1 VKPGDLVRLNN
12 QGNPVRI
19 APFPNRNEP
28 WAKHTYP
35 PGTLAVVVEVS
46 EVGADGPG
54 METWA
59 LVMVGEV
66 LSYVWLYECE
76 EIKHETR

>member
-1 VKPGDLVRLNN
+1 MKPGDLVRLNN
-12 QGNPVRI
+12 QGNSVCI
-19 APFPNRNEP
+19 APAPNRSEQ
-28 WAKHTYP
+28 WAKHTYLS
-35 PGTLAVVVEVS
+35 GTLAVIVEVS

-66 LSYVWLYECE
+66 IGYVWLYELE
-76 EIKHETR
+76 LVSAA

>member
-1 VKPGDLVRLNN
+1 MNPGDLVRLSN
-12 QGNPVRI
+12 QGNSVRVAPV
-19 APFPNRNEP
+19 PNRNEQ

-35 PGTLAVVVEVS
+35 SGTLAVIVEVS

-59 LVMVGEV
+59 LVMVGDV
-66 LSYVWLYECE
+66 VGHVWLYECE
-76 EIKHETR
+76 EVK

>member
-1 VKPGDLVRLNN
+1 VNPGDLVRLSN
-12 QGNPVRI
+12 QGNSVRVAPV
-19 APFPNRNEP
+19 PNRNEQ

-35 PGTLAVVVEVS
+35 SGTLAVIVEVS

-59 LVMVGEV
+59 LVMVGDV
-66 LSYVWLYECE
+66 VGHVWLYECE
-76 EIKHETR
+76 EVK